1 MFTDVYVW
9 VLCLHYSPLLAV
21 LAHAYSSAVA
31 RGRVAAWTLTH
42 LKANTAG
49 GAAGRPGSPGG
60 PRSISMVT
68 DEVMSVCDFSHWL
81 RSCAIGLACTRL
93 SCLYCL
99 RRRSWLR
106 SHSSSHVAQ
115 RNSTTFLRANTEKHA
130 AIHHHIHTYG
140 QFSHTGRVRT
150 SLQSEPSPFL
160 AMVLTTSPL
169 CCLRAIRPIFVA
181 HIKGKWAS
189 ETNQIK
195 GCVFT
200 CLFHF
205 KCNNRLRVWDKHL
218 WLCSDIYYCKR
229 LIDCF

>member
-1 MFTDVYVW
+1 MHGSKRTCKACFYLNRLMLTDVYVW

-31 RGRVAAWTLTH
+31 RGRVAARTLTH

-49 GAAGRPGSPGG
+49 GAAGRPGSPGR

-115 RNSTTFLRANTEKHA
+115 RTARPFSGLTQRNTPPFTITF
-130 AIHHHIHTYG
+130 
-140 QFSHTGRVRT
+140 T
-150 SLQSEPSPFL
+150 SMVNL
-160 AMVLTTSPL
+160 AT
-169 CCLRAIRPIFVA
+169 R
-181 HIKGKWAS
+181 
-189 ETNQIK
+189 EE
-195 GCVFT
+195 
-200 CLFHF
+200 
-205 KCNNRLRVWDKHL
+205 
-218 WLCSDIYYCKR
+218 
-229 LIDCF
+229 